1 MSITE
6 PATGRRVPDATPATF
21 YSRGSA
27 DPGRRADRA
36 IWLVPGCVLANGRL
50 RLLIFHGGPPHLQFW
65 QAVDTV
71 TGRQVALTLV
81 DPDGALP
88 GRELDVILSRTAR
101 LRGIDMPGLATVL
114 EVARTARGGVVVSEW
129 IRGG

>member
-1 MSITE
+1 M
-6 PATGRRVPDATPATF
+6 ATDRVKLSDPIAETSC
-21 YSRGSA
+21 SRESA
-27 DPGRRADRA
+27 DPGPANRDVG
-36 IWLVPGCVLANGRL
+36 LVPGCVLADGRL

-101 LRGIDMPGLATVL
+101 LRGIDMPGLAKVL
-114 EVARTARGGVVVSEW
+114 EVARTNRGGVVVSE
-129 IRGG
+129 